1 MKKIEG
7 IHYSYE
13 NKEDLDLSDVNTIQ
27 FNIDK
32 LNYINVQFK
41 NGSPDTLYINGSNS
55 IQIMPTGSNAVEI
68 KIKEGF
74 ESRKER

>member
-13 NKEDLDLSDVNTIQ
+13 NKEDLDLSDVSTIQ
-27 FNIDK
+27 FNIDE

-41 NGSPDTLYINGSNS
+41 NGSPDTLYINGNSNYAYRFKRS
-55 IQIMPTGSNAVEI
+55 
-68 KIKEGF
+68 
-74 ESRKER
+74 